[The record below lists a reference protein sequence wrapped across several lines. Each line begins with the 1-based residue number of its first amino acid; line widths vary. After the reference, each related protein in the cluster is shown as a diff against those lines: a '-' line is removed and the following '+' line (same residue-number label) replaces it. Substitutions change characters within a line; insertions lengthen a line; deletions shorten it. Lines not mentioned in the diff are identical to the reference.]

1 MEIIPA
7 LDIKSGFCVRL
18 YQGDFAQ
25 ETIYSQDPSEVALRW
40 RREGATRLH
49 IVDLDGA
56 ASGQQTNYDVI
67 KDLALQLD
75 IPVQVGGGIRNW
87 EAAQNLLEL
96 GVSRVVL
103 GTVAIEDPALVE
115 RLCTT
120 YGGEQVIVAVDARDG
135 EVAIRGWTEG
145 SSVRA
150 VDLMHRMIGLGVP
163 RFLCTD
169 ISRDGTLTH
178 PNFGELQHLV
188 ETTSKAILASGGI
201 TTTEDIEHL
210 AEIGVEGAIL
220 GRALYTGDIEL
231 AAALRAAEAL

>member
-96 GVSRVVL
+96 GVARVVL

-150 VDLMHRMIGLGVP
+150 VDLMHRMTGLGVP

>member
-1 MEIIPA
+1 M
-7 LDIKSGFCVRL
+7 

-67 KDLALQLD
+67 KDLVLQLD
-75 IPVQVGGGIRNW
+75 IPVQVGGGIRSW

-150 VDLMHRMIGLGVP
+150 VDLMHRMNGLGVP

-231 AAALRAAEAL
+231 AAALRAAKVL